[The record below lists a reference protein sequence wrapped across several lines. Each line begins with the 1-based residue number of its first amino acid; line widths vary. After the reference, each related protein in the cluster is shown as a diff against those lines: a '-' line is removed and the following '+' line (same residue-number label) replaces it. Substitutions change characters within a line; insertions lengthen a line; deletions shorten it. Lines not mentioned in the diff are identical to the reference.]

1 MPKFLFLST
10 IILLFMKIIPV
21 HIYTLLEETLSNII
35 IINKE
40 DEILWHSASLRRHIF
55 AIGNKVISSLK
66 DVFSADVSAK
76 IHYLREICDAQSTG
90 LLVEVELWGRNNGL
104 FEVRMEK
111 IISQEMSLYRV
122 EYKQMTDDKLS
133 NEEMLQHEIQILTRK
148 NKSLMELNQDLQDQ
162 NRAQEKQIEKLT
174 LENQYL
180 LENQDKQEDFDLA
193 VISAEKHL
201 AKREL
206 KESEKRLELALAAG
220 QLGIWDWNIQ
230 TGDTV
235 FNDRWVNMLGYE
247 LNEISP
253 NVNAF
258 LELIHPDDMPKI
270 EALLKKNLEG
280 KIPFFEIELRLKGKD
295 GKYHWIY
302 DRGMVVS
309 RDPKG
314 NPMRALGIHVYIND
328 NKQTSQA
335 LIESEKKFRNVFNF
349 NTIGI
354 IIADTTGKT
363 LDANAQVSEI
373 LGYSLD
379 ELKELRPIDFSHPD
393 DLPKERE
400 LAKEMIAAGKDFFR
414 MEKRYIR
421 KDKQIIWA
429 NFSLTIIR
437 DENKNFQMA
446 IALLEDIT
454 EKKMAEQQ
462 LKEQNAVLL
471 KVNEELNNFAYRTS
485 HDLRAPLT
493 SLMGLVQIT
502 EMADSDKERAKYLK
516 LMSNQLNYLDGVI
529 KEIIEYRKVAAGEMN
544 VSDIALQEKIET
556 VMQHYEFLPHYD
568 KIEKKIKIEQ
578 SVPFA
583 SDEIKINIILNNLIS
598 NAIKYS
604 DKNKANP
611 FIYVGITADTEGAT
625 IEIRDNGIGIP
636 SQHVT
641 SIFKMFFRASVQQM
655 GTGLGLYIVKEALG
669 KLNGTIEVESVEGKG
684 TYFRLFIPNMHA

>member
-1 MPKFLFLST
+1 
-10 IILLFMKIIPV
+10 MKIIPI
-21 HIYTLLEETLSNII
+21 HIYTLLEEALSNII
-35 IINKE
+35 IISKE
-40 DEILWHSASLRRHIF
+40 DEILWHSTSLKNHAF
-55 AIGNKVISSLK
+55 AIGNTPISKLK
-66 DVFSADVSAK
+66 EVFSAEVCTK
-76 IHYLREICDAQSTG
+76 IHYLRGICDAKTTG
-90 LLVEVELWGRNNGL
+90 FLVEVELLGRKNGF
-104 FEVRMEK
+104 FEVKMEK
-111 IISQEMSLYRV
+111 IISQDIPLYRI

-133 NEEMLQHEIQILTRK
+133 NEEMLQHEIQILNRK
-148 NKSLMELNQDLQDQ
+148 NKSLMELNQDLQDH
-162 NRAQEKQIEKLT
+162 NRVQEKQIEKLT

-180 LENQDKQEDFDLA
+180 LENQDNQEDFDFA

-253 NVNAF
+253 NVSSF
-258 LELIHPDDMPKI
+258 LELIHPEDAPKI
-270 EALLKKNLEG
+270 DELLKKHLAGE
-280 KIPFFEIELRLKGKD
+280 IPFFEIELRLKGKD
-295 GKYHWIY
+295 GKYHWVY

-373 LGYSLD
+373 LGYSLA
-379 ELKELRPIDFSHPD
+379 ELKELKPIEFSHPD
-393 DLPKERE
+393 DLPRERE
-400 LAKEMIAAGKDFFR
+400 LAKEMIATGKDFFR

-437 DENKNFQMA
+437 DENKEFQMA

-462 LKEQNAVLL
+462 LKQQNAVLL

-544 VSDIALQEKIET
+544 VSDIAFQEKIET

-568 KIEKKIKIEQ
+568 KIDKKIKIEQ
-578 SVPFA
+578 TASFA

-604 DKNKANP
+604 DKNKTNP
-611 FIYVGITADTEGAT
+611 FIYVGIKADTEGAT

-636 SQHVT
+636 SQHIT

-655 GTGLGLYIVKEALG
+655 GTGLGLYIVKEALE

-684 TYFRLFIPNMHA
+684 TCFRLFIPNMNS